1 MEFSNGAIA
10 IILVFN
16 AGICL
21 LLPRILTFNWSR
33 FINIAGNEANS

>member
-10 IILVFN
+10 LILALN
-16 AGICL
+16 ASICL

-33 FINIAGNEANS
+33 LVNISGDEIHS